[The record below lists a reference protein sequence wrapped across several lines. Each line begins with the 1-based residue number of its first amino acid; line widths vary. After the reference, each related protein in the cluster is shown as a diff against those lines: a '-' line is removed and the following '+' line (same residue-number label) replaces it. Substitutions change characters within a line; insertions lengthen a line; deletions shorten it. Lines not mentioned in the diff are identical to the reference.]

1 MSRVT
6 LLRDLPWL
14 DLMPTQ
20 RVLDRLYENI
30 MSGRHDFC
38 SVHGASGSGKT
49 RMMLELGKRLRQN
62 DEIVL
67 TMING
72 EETDVL
78 TLFRRSLGDEM
89 TQSNFL
95 RDDVLSILQTLIA
108 EGKKIV
114 LLIDASENLNATEL
128 KLLDQL
134 RVACN
139 EQSRHFFLFLFMD
152 IHQKDLFIKRILNRS
167 TNYTLSPVNA
177 MQLKRLIDHANAFF
191 GKTDDEL
198 THAEVNRLHS
208 LSYGYPGRVLKLITP
223 QPKRFLT
230 LRNVMASVIVLG
242 LLIAGTAWFYLIKE
256 PEITDAMVQQEK
268 DASVTVSS
276 VVDGDEPNAKTRVQQ
291 LAGNNGKTGNA
302 GNTDQVATVETVGVE
317 ANNPPAMLPVKIET
331 IKVDRA
337 PESDEEKFVKKSPI
351 VVAIKGDSQSVKPQD
366 KVAARQEA
374 NQENKQARKPAES
387 VGNRAQ
393 AEKNSV
399 KETVAK
405 SVIKPATDP
414 KYYIQLAEGNSKQ
427 TVENHL
433 KGRTIPGAPIIKQ
446 VGNRWVAVIGPYGSE
461 TQAKTG
467 INRLPSSV
475 KALNLSVVSG
485 NRIGE

>member
-139 EQSRHFFLFLFMD
+139 EHSRHFFLFLFMD
-152 IHQKDLFIKRILNRS
+152 IHQKDIFIKRILNRS

-256 PEITDAMVQQEK
+256 PKNNDAMVQQEK
-268 DASVTVSS
+268 EVSVTVSS
-276 VVDGDEPNAKTRVQQ
+276 VVDSDEPDAKARVQQ
-291 LAGNNGKTGNA
+291 LTGNNGRA
-302 GNTDQVATVETVGVE
+302 SQAAEAEAMRVET
-317 ANNPPAMLPVKIET
+317 NNPPAMLPVKIET

-337 PESDEEKFVKKSPI
+337 PESDEGKLVKKPPI
-351 VVAIKGDSQSVKPQD
+351 VVAMKGDAQTATP
-366 KVAARQEA
+366 QEA
-374 NQENKQARKPAES
+374 VAVMQENSQENKQARKP
-387 VGNRAQ
+387 
-393 AEKNSV
+393 V

-405 SVIKPATDP
+405 PVTKPVTKAVTDS

-427 TVENHL
+427 VVENHL
-433 KGRTIPGAPIIKQ
+433 KGRTIPGAPIIKR

-461 TQAKTG
+461 ALAKTG
-467 INRLPSSV
+467 IQHLPSSV

>member
-78 TLFRRSLGDEM
+78 TLFRRSLGDDM

-95 RDDVLSILQTLIA
+95 RDDVLSILQALIA

-139 EQSRHFFLFLFMD
+139 EHSRHFFLFLFMD
-152 IHQKDLFIKRILNRS
+152 IHQKDLFIKRILN
-167 TNYTLSPVNA
+167 
-177 MQLKRLIDHANAFF
+177 
-191 GKTDDEL
+191 
-198 THAEVNRLHS
+198 
-208 LSYGYPGRVLKLITP
+208 
-223 QPKRFLT
+223 
-230 LRNVMASVIVLG
+230 
-242 LLIAGTAWFYLIKE
+242 
-256 PEITDAMVQQEK
+256 
-268 DASVTVSS
+268 
-276 VVDGDEPNAKTRVQQ
+276 
-291 LAGNNGKTGNA
+291 
-302 GNTDQVATVETVGVE
+302 
-317 ANNPPAMLPVKIET
+317 
-331 IKVDRA
+331 
-337 PESDEEKFVKKSPI
+337 
-351 VVAIKGDSQSVKPQD
+351 
-366 KVAARQEA
+366 
-374 NQENKQARKPAES
+374 
-387 VGNRAQ
+387 
-393 AEKNSV
+393 
-399 KETVAK
+399 
-405 SVIKPATDP
+405 
-414 KYYIQLAEGNSKQ
+414 
-427 TVENHL
+427 
-433 KGRTIPGAPIIKQ
+433 
-446 VGNRWVAVIGPYGSE
+446 
-461 TQAKTG
+461 
-467 INRLPSSV
+467 
-475 KALNLSVVSG
+475 
-485 NRIGE
+485 

>member
-95 RDDVLSILQTLIA
+95 RDDVLSILQALIA

-139 EQSRHFFLFLFMD
+139 EHSRHFFLFLFMD

-198 THAEVNRLHS
+198 SHAEVNRLHS

-256 PEITDAMVQQEK
+256 PEITDAMVQQK
-268 DASVTVSS
+268 KNANITVSS
-276 VVDGDEPNAKTRVQQ
+276 VVDGDEPNVKARVEQ
-291 LAGNNGKTGNA
+291 LAGNNEKNGNA
-302 GNTDQVATVETVGVE
+302 GNADQVATVETIEAE

-337 PESDEEKFVKKSPI
+337 PKSDEEKFVKKAPI
-351 VVAIKGDSQSVKPQD
+351 VVAIKGDSQTAKPQET
-366 KVAARQEA
+366 VAVKQE
-374 NQENKQARKPAES
+374 EKPDES
-387 VGNRAQ
+387 VVNRGQ
-393 AEKNSV
+393 TETKPL

-405 SVIKPATDP
+405 SVTKPVTKPATDS

-427 TVENHL
+427 VVENHL

-461 TQAKTG
+461 ALAKTG
-467 INRLPSSV
+467 IQHLPSSV

>member
-38 SVHGASGSGKT
+38 SMHGASGSGKT

-95 RDDVLSILQTLIA
+95 RDDVLSILQALIA

-114 LLIDASENLNATEL
+114 LLIDASENLNAPEL

-139 EQSRHFFLFLFMD
+139 EHSRHFFLFLFMD

-198 THAEVNRLHS
+198 SHAEVNRLHS

-256 PEITDAMVQQEK
+256 PKNNDAMVQQEK
-268 DASVTVSS
+268 EASVTVSS
-276 VVDGDEPNAKTRVQQ
+276 VVDGDEPDAKARVQQ
-291 LAGNNGKTGNA
+291 LTGNNGSVHQA
-302 GNTDQVATVETVGVE
+302 AEAEAMRVE

-337 PESDEEKFVKKSPI
+337 PESDEEKFVKKAPI
-351 VVAIKGDSQSVKPQD
+351 VVAIKGDSQTTKSQETVAVKQEEKPDESSVVNRGQTETKPL
-366 KVAARQEA
+366 
-374 NQENKQARKPAES
+374 
-387 VGNRAQ
+387 
-393 AEKNSV
+393 

-405 SVIKPATDP
+405 SMIKPATDS
-414 KYYIQLAEGNSKQ
+414 KYYIQLVEGNSKQ
-427 TVENHL
+427 VVENHL

-461 TQAKTG
+461 ALAKTG
-467 INRLPSSV
+467 IQHLPSSV